1 MLCVILDF
9 FTQTKFLPPCTL
21 PYALKKFAKISLK
34 VTRFHGESVKNE
46 SAKTKKTRKGGGR
59 QRPPPACLGLR
70 TVYFDV
76 PV

>member
-34 VTRFHGESVKNE
+34 VTRFHEESVKNE
-46 SAKTKKTRKGGGR
+46 SAKTKQNEKGRGALFR
-59 QRPPPACLGLR
+59 VKNGL
-70 TVYFDV
+70 F
-76 PV
+76 